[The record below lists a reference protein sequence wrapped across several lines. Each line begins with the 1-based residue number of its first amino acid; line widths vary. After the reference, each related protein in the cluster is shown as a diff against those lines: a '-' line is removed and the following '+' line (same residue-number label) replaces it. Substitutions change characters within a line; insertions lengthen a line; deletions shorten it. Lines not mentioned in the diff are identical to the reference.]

1 MLQGP
6 MRIAALDIGSNSIHL
21 VVVEAEGLE
30 AVRILAREKAMVGL
44 AQGLAVSGRIGE
56 EAFASGLKALAR
68 MKAAL
73 DGFSCDRVLAF
84 GTATLRDAANA
95 PDFLAAARKVGIEI
109 QVISGEEEA
118 RLIHLAVSQAY
129 PFPQGV
135 LVLVD
140 IGGASTE
147 LTWVEDGRVV
157 ASCSVPWGL
166 QRLADAFGT
175 ADPPGVKDYERAR
188 KAMRGFLREAA
199 RALPEHVPEAAWV
212 LGTSGTLEDLARA
225 AGGGDIATRGQIKA
239 LRVKLWDSTAKRRMA
254 RLEGIAPRRAE
265 ALHMGALWAELI
277 LAWTGAD
284 ALRHLPVGLREG
296 MIWEALRHG
305 GQLLPPL
312 QERRWSSVEALAA
325 RTDPDPIHTAHVQGL
340 ADQLFVDLQPVFE
353 LGRQEREWLTCAA
366 RLHDIGFAIAER
378 NHHKHGAYMVQHGDL
393 KGFWPEELAIL
404 SQVVRHHRGKA
415 PDPAKHEAFAALAPW
430 HQTTVLKLTAILRLA
445 DALDRR
451 RDQRIKKARLR
462 LSGEEAI
469 LTVQEDAGRE
479 DLAPER
485 EAVADKGRLLERLLG
500 RPLRVR
506 IQKAPL
512 PRKEAAP

>member
-1 MLQGP
+1 

-30 AVRILAREKAMVGL
+30 TARILAQEKAMVGL
-44 AQGLAVSGRIGE
+44 AQGLAVTGRIGE
-56 EAFASGLKALAR
+56 EAYQAGLKALGR

-73 DGFSCDRVLAF
+73 ENFACDRVLAF

-95 PDFLAAARKVGIEI
+95 GDFLAAARKLGIEI

-129 PFPQGV
+129 PFPQGAV
-135 LVLVD
+135 VLVD

-147 LTWVEDGRVV
+147 LTWVEDGRAR

-166 QRLADAFGT
+166 QRLADAFPT
-175 ADPPGVKDYERAR
+175 ADPPELKDYERTR
-188 KAMRGFLREAA
+188 KAMRSLLREAS
-199 RALPEHVPEAAWV
+199 RSLPGDLPQAAWV

-225 AGGGDIATRGQIKA
+225 AGGGDIATRSQIKD
-239 LRVKLWDSTAKRRMA
+239 LRARLWDSTIKRRVA
-254 RLEGIAPRRAE
+254 KFEAVAPRRA
-265 ALHMGALWAELI
+265 AVLHTGALWTELI

-296 MIWEALRHG
+296 MVWEALRHG
-305 GQLLPPL
+305 GHLLPPL
-312 QERRWSSVEALAA
+312 RERRASSVETLAA
-325 RTDPDPIHTAHVQGL
+325 RTDPDPAHSAHVAAL
-340 ADQLFVDLQPVFE
+340 ADQLFIDLQPVFE
-353 LGRQEREWLTCAA
+353 LGGQEREWLACAA

-415 PDPAKHEAFAALAPW
+415 PDPAKHETFAALPPW
-430 HQTTVLKLTAILRLA
+430 HQAVVLKLAAILRLA

-451 RDQRIKKARLR
+451 RDRRVGSARLR
-462 LSGEEAI
+462 LSGDGVS
-469 LTVQEDAGRE
+469 LTVRHEQGRE
-479 DLAPER
+479 DLGPEL

-500 RPLRVR
+500 RSLRIRVVKPAH
-506 IQKAPL
+506 QD
-512 PRKEAAP
+512 KEPDP

>member
-1 MLQGP
+1 MAKGP

-30 AVRILAREKAMVGL
+30 AVRILARDKAMVGL
-44 AQGLAVSGRIGE
+44 AQGLATSGRIGD
-56 EAFASGLKALAR
+56 EAFQAGLKALQR

-73 DGFSCDRVLAF
+73 DGFTCDRVLAF

-95 PDFLAAARKVGIEI
+95 GEFLAAAGKLGIEI

-129 PFPQGV
+129 PFPQGGV
-135 LVLVD
+135 ALVD

-147 LTWVEDGRVV
+147 LTWVEDGRVL

-166 QRLADAFGT
+166 QRLADAFPGD
-175 ADPPGVKDYERAR
+175 DPPTLKDYERAR

-199 RALPEHVPEAAWV
+199 RALPDNLPGASWV

-225 AGGGDIATRGQIKA
+225 GGGGDIATRTQIKA
-239 LRVKLWDSTAKRRMA
+239 LRVKLWDSTAKRRA
-254 RLEGIAPRRAE
+254 VRLEGVAPRRAE
-265 ALHMGALWAELI
+265 VLHMGALWTELI

-284 ALRHLPVGLREG
+284 AMRHLPVGLREG
-296 MIWEALRHG
+296 MVWEALRHG
-305 GQLLPPL
+305 GRLLPPL

-325 RTDPDPIHTAHVQGL
+325 RTDPDPAHSAHVQGL
-340 ADQLFVDLQPVFE
+340 TDQLFLDLQPVFE
-353 LGRQEREWLTCAA
+353 LGALEREWLACAT
-366 RLHDIGFAIAER
+366 RLHDVGFAIAER
-378 NHHKHGAYMVQHGDL
+378 NHHKHGAYMVLHGDL

-415 PDPAKHEAFAALAPW
+415 PDPARHEAFAALAPW
-430 HQTTVLKLTAILRLA
+430 HQATVQKLAAILRVA

-451 RDQRIKKARLR
+451 RDQRIGRARLR
-462 LSGEEAI
+462 LSGDDAV
-469 LTVQEDAGRE
+469 LTVHGAEGFTDFT
-479 DLAPER
+479 PEL
-485 EAVADKGRLLERLLG
+485 EALADKGRLLERLMG
-500 RPLRVR
+500 RRLRTRVM
-506 IQKAPL
+506 KA
-512 PRKEAAP
+512 PRKEGTP